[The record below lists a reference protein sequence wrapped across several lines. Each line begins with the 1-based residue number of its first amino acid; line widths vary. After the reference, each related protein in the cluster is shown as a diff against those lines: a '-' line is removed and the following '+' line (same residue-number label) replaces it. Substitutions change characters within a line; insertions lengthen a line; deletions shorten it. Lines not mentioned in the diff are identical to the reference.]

1 MSILTDTDIATLLN
15 STSVWTD
22 KDSTLHIYPF
32 DPESLTPVGYDLRVG
47 KRYVSAVHGGPTNVV
62 PGESIPIDPG
72 ETVLIETLERVDLPQ
87 NRTISALVE
96 SRLTVVSQGFSHIST
111 TIDPDWQGELLI
123 AITNHSRE
131 TLRLKHSEAFCTI
144 VFFQNKSP
152 STKPS
157 GKAPGR
163 TDVLLTMLAEQAR
176 RKQSR
181 EKKQKEI
188 ERLMIVIPFF
198 IVMFFII
205 GGYIIF
211 RTGVGFTAA
220 LGAGVVLAEVV
231 FLYLRSKYG

>member
-1 MSILTDTDIATLLN
+1 MSLLTDTDIAALLN
-15 STSVWTD
+15 STSNWID
-22 KDSTLHIYPF
+22 KDNSLHIYPF
-32 DPESLTPVGYDLRVG
+32 DPESLTPVGYDLRIG
-47 KRYVSAVHGGPTNVV
+47 KRYVSAVHGGPSNVL

-87 NRTISALVE
+87 NRTISALVA
-96 SRLTVVSQGFSHIST
+96 SKLTVVSRGFSHIST

-123 AITNHSRE
+123 AMTNHGRE
-131 TLRLKHSEAFCTI
+131 TLRLKHSEAFCTV

-152 STKPS
+152 STKPI
-157 GKAPGR
+157 GKVPGR
-163 TDVLLTMLAEQAR
+163 TDVLLTLLAEQAR

-181 EKKQKEI
+181 EGKQKRI
-188 ERLMIVIPFF
+188 ERLMIVIPFV
-198 IVMFFII
+198 IVMLFII

-220 LGAGVVLAEVV
+220 LGAGVVLAEAF